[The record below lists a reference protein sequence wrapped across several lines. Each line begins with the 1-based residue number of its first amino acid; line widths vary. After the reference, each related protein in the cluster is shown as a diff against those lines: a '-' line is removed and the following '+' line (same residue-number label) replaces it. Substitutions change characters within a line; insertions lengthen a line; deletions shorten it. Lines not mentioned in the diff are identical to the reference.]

1 MTNVK
6 ATSGKIVASGETLV
20 AASDGKT
27 YGTRIG
33 CYSGSTASDLSDV
46 ELVMNGYS
54 YLFLRVGP
62 LKLGSYECNSTWYA
76 SESGWTSEMY
86 VYGTLTPNTD
96 RFYGATLQDGATL
109 DLRGRT
115 GCFNVQ
121 GNGHTAST
129 ARSTLGFAT
138 GAAITVN
145 LAGREDILS
154 IAKSDLPLVV
164 QWTTEPDASFMLDS
178 ETARK
183 FKIKKATIEV
193 TDGETVTTVSG
204 LKLTR
209 KSGTMLIVR

>member
-1 MTNVK
+1 
-6 ATSGKIVASGETLV
+6 LV
-20 AASDGKT
+20 GASDGKT
-27 YGTRIG
+27 YGTRLD
-33 CYSGSTASDLSDV
+33 CYTAPASDLSEV

-54 YLFLRVGP
+54 CFYLKVGP
-62 LKLGSYECNSTWYA
+62 LELGSYECNSTWYMEDGA
-76 SESGWTSEMY
+76 WAAQMK
-86 VYGTLTPNTD
+86 VHGTFTPNTD

-121 GNGHTAST
+121 GRGHAGST
-129 ARSTLGFAT
+129 ERSTLGFAA

-145 LAGREDILS
+145 LAGREDLLD

-164 QWTTEPDASFMLDS
+164 QWAAEPDASFMLDS

-183 FKIKKATIEV
+183 FKLKKATIEV

-204 LKLTR
+204 LRLTR

>member
-1 MTNVK
+1 MAEKKEKTTNTALDAVLSQIK
-6 ATSGKIVASGETLV
+6 KEFGE
-20 AASDGKT
+20 
-27 YGTRIG
+27 
-33 CYSGSTASDLSDV
+33 LSI
-46 ELVMNGYS
+46 M
-54 YLFLRVGP
+54 R
-62 LKLGSYECNSTWYA
+62 LGGQEHADIPVIS
-76 SESGWTSEMY
+76 
-86 VYGTLTPNTD
+86 
-96 RFYGATLQDGATL
+96 
-109 DLRGRT
+109 
-115 GCFNVQ
+115 
-121 GNGHTAST
+121 GHTAST

-145 LAGREDILS
+145 LAGREDLLD

-209 KSGTMLIVR
+209 KSGTMLIVK